1 MQKWTTISNL
11 KTVLLLKK
19 FKMEAILKYFPDLT
33 EVQKE
38 QFQKLDALYHDWN
51 EKINVIS
58 RKDIDAL
65 YIKHVLH
72 SLGIAKIQAFEPGTY
87 VLDVGTGGGF
97 PGIPLAILF
106 PETRF
111 YLIDV
116 IAKKIK
122 VVQAVADALGL
133 KNVKAEQIRAEN
145 VKGDFDFIVS
155 RAVTNMPDFVSWVKT
170 KIKKQ
175 HKHEL
180 KNGILYL
187 KGGDLTEEL
196 KDFPKATLYNLADFF
211 EDEFFET
218 KKVVHLPLKFTI

>member
-1 MQKWTTISNL
+1 
-11 KTVLLLKK
+11 
-19 FKMEAILKYFPDLT
+19 MEEILKHFPNLT
-33 EVQKE
+33 DVQKE
-38 QFQKLDALYHDWN
+38 QFQQLDSLYHDWN

-65 YIKHVLH
+65 YTKHILH
-72 SLGIAKIQAFEPGTY
+72 SLGIAKIQSFEPGTY

-196 KDFPKATLYNLADFF
+196 KDFPKATLYDLADFF

>member
-1 MQKWTTISNL
+1 MD
-11 KTVLLLKK
+11 
-19 FKMEAILKYFPDLT
+19 EILSYFPDLT
-33 EVQKE
+33 DIQKE
-38 QFQKLDALYHDWN
+38 QFQKLDFLYHDWN

-58 RKDIDAL
+58 RKDIDSL
-65 YIKHVLH
+65 YTKHVLH
-72 SLGIAKIQAFEPGTY
+72 SLGIAKIMKFEPGSY

-122 VVQAVADALGL
+122 VVQGVADALGL

-175 HKHEL
+175 QKHEL

-196 KDFPKATLYNLADFF
+196 VAFPKATQYDLADFF
-211 EDEFFET
+211 KDEFFET
-218 KKVVHLPLKFTI
+218 KKVVHLPLKFVV

>member
-1 MQKWTTISNL
+1 MD
-11 KTVLLLKK
+11 
-19 FKMEAILKYFPDLT
+19 EILKYFPDLT
-33 EVQKE
+33 DIQIE
-38 QFQKLDALYHDWN
+38 QFQKLDFLYHDWN

-65 YIKHVLH
+65 YTKHVLH
-72 SLGIAKIQAFEPGTY
+72 SLGIAKIMKFEPGTT

-122 VVQAVADALGL
+122 VVQGVVDALEL
-133 KNVKAEQIRAEN
+133 KNVKAEQLRAEN
-145 VKGDFDFIVS
+145 AKGDFDFIVS
-155 RAVTNMPDFVSWVKT
+155 RAVTNMPDFVSWIKD

-175 HKHEL
+175 HKHTL

-196 KDFPKATLYNLADFF
+196 KDFPSATLYDLAEIFD
-211 EDEFFET
+211 DEFFET
-218 KKVVHLPLKFTI
+218 KKVVHLPLKFKA

>member
-1 MQKWTTISNL
+1 MD
-11 KTVLLLKK
+11 
-19 FKMEAILKYFPDLT
+19 EILKYFPDLT
-33 EVQKE
+33 DIQIE
-38 QFQKLDALYHDWN
+38 QFQKLDFLYHDWN

-65 YIKHVLH
+65 YTKHILH
-72 SLGIAKIQAFEPGTY
+72 SLGIAKIMKFEPGAT

-122 VVQAVADALGL
+122 VVQGVVDALEL
-133 KNVKAEQIRAEN
+133 KNVKAEQKRAEL

-155 RAVTNMPDFVSWVKT
+155 RAVTNMPDFVSWIKD

-175 HKHEL
+175 HKHTL

-196 KDFPKATLYNLADFF
+196 KDFPKATLYDLSTIF

>member
-1 MQKWTTISNL
+1 MD
-11 KTVLLLKK
+11 
-19 FKMEAILKYFPDLT
+19 EILKYFPNLT
-33 EVQKE
+33 DFQKE
-38 QFQKLDALYHDWN
+38 QFAKLDFLYHDWN
-51 EKINVIS
+51 AKINVIS
-58 RKDIDAL
+58 RKDIDEL
-65 YIKHVLH
+65 YTKHILH
-72 SLGIAKIQAFEPGTY
+72 SLGIAKIIKFEPGTFI
-87 VLDVGTGGGF
+87 LDVGTGGGF

-122 VVQAVADALGL
+122 VVQAVAEALEL
-133 KNVKAEQIRAEN
+133 KNVKAEQLRAEL

-155 RAVTNMPDFVSWVKT
+155 RAVTNMPDFVSWVKD
-170 KIKKQ
+170 KIKKK

-196 KDFPKATLYNLADFF
+196 AAFPKATEYNLANYF

-218 KKVVHLPLKFTI
+218 KKVVHLPLKFTV

>member
-1 MQKWTTISNL
+1 MD
-11 KTVLLLKK
+11 
-19 FKMEAILKYFPDLT
+19 EILKYFPYLT
-33 EVQKE
+33 DIQKE
-38 QFQKLDALYHDWN
+38 QFAKLDFLYHDWN

-65 YIKHVLH
+65 YTKHILH
-72 SLGIAKIQAFEPGTY
+72 SLGIAKIIKFEPGTF

-116 IAKKIK
+116 ILKKIN
-122 VVQAVADALGL
+122 VVKAVAEALEL

-155 RAVTNMPDFVSWVKT
+155 RAVTNMPDFVTWVKG
-170 KIKKQ
+170 KIKKNN
-175 HKHEL
+175 KHEL

-196 KDFPKATLYNLADFF
+196 AAFPKATEYNLADFF

-218 KKVVHLPLKFTI
+218 KKVVHVPLKFVV

>member
-1 MQKWTTISNL
+1 MD
-11 KTVLLLKK
+11 
-19 FKMEAILKYFPDLT
+19 EILKYFPDLT
-33 EVQKE
+33 DLQIEH
-38 QFQKLDALYHDWN
+38 FQKLDFLYHDWN

-65 YIKHVLH
+65 YTKHILH
-72 SLGIAKIQAFEPGTY
+72 SLGIAKIMKFEPGAT

-122 VVQAVADALGL
+122 VVQGVVDALEL
-133 KNVKAEQIRAEN
+133 KNVKAEQKRAEL

-155 RAVTNMPDFVSWVKT
+155 RAVTNMPDFVSWVKD

-175 HKHEL
+175 HKHTL
-180 KNGILYL
+180 RNGILYL

-196 KDFPKATLYNLADFF
+196 KDFPKATLYDLTTIF

-218 KKVVHLPLKFTI
+218 KKVVHLPLKFQA

>member
-1 MQKWTTISNL
+1 MD
-11 KTVLLLKK
+11 
-19 FKMEAILKYFPDLT
+19 EILKYFPDLT
-33 EVQKE
+33 DIQIK
-38 QFQKLDALYHDWN
+38 QFQQLDFLYHDWN

-58 RKDIDAL
+58 RKDIDSL
-65 YIKHVLH
+65 YTKHILH
-72 SLGIAKIQAFEPGTY
+72 SLGIARIMKFEPGAT

-122 VVQAVADALGL
+122 VVQGVAEALEL
-133 KNVKAEQIRAEN
+133 KNVKAEQKRAEL

-155 RAVTNMPDFVSWVKT
+155 RAVTNMPDFVSWIHD

-175 HKHEL
+175 HKHTL

-187 KGGDLTEEL
+187 KGGDLAEEL
-196 KDFPKATLYNLADFF
+196 KDFPKATLYDLADHFD
-211 EDEFFET
+211 DEFFET
-218 KKVVHLPLKFTI
+218 KKVVHLPLKFKP

>member
-1 MQKWTTISNL
+1 MD
-11 KTVLLLKK
+11 
-19 FKMEAILKYFPDLT
+19 EILKYFPDLT
-33 EVQKE
+33 DIQIE
-38 QFQKLDALYHDWN
+38 QFQKLDFLYHDWN

-65 YIKHVLH
+65 YTKHVLH
-72 SLGIAKIQAFEPGTY
+72 SLGIAKIMKFEPGTT

-122 VVQAVADALGL
+122 VVQGVAEALEL
-133 KNVKAEQIRAEN
+133 KNVKAEQLRAEN

-155 RAVTNMPDFVSWVKT
+155 RAVTNMPDFVSWIKN

-175 HKHEL
+175 HKHTL

-196 KDFPKATLYNLADFF
+196 KDFPKATLYDLSTIF

-218 KKVVHLPLKFTI
+218 KKVVHLPLKFVV

>member
-1 MQKWTTISNL
+1 
-11 KTVLLLKK
+11 
-19 FKMEAILKYFPDLT
+19 MEEILKYFPNIT
-33 EVQKE
+33 EIQKE
-38 QFQKLDALYHDWN
+38 QFAKLDFLYHDWN
-51 EKINVIS
+51 AKINVIS
-58 RKDIDAL
+58 RKDIDEL
-65 YIKHVLH
+65 YTKHILH
-72 SLGIAKIQAFEPGTY
+72 SLGIAKIIKFEPGTY

-122 VVQAVADALGL
+122 VVQAVAEALEL
-133 KNVKAEQIRAEN
+133 KNVKAEQLRAEL

-155 RAVTNMPDFVSWVKT
+155 RAVTNMPDFVSWIKD
-170 KIKKQ
+170 KIKKKS
-175 HKHEL
+175 KHEL

-196 KDFPKATLYNLADFF
+196 AAFPKATEYNLADFF

-218 KKVVHLPLKFTI
+218 KKVVHLPMKFVI

>member
-1 MQKWTTISNL
+1 MEEILRQFPNL
-11 KTVLLLKK
+11 T
-19 FKMEAILKYFPDLT
+19 P
-33 EVQKE
+33 VQID
-38 QFQKLDALYHDWN
+38 QFEKLQALYEDWN
-51 EKINVIS
+51 SKINVIS
-58 RKDIDAL
+58 RKDIDEL
-65 YIKHVLH
+65 YTRHVLH
-72 SLGIAKIQAFEPGTY
+72 SLGIAKIQEFAKGTY

-106 PETRF
+106 PDTRF

-122 VVQAVADALGL
+122 VVNEVATALGL

-155 RAVTNMPDFVSWVKT
+155 RAVTNMPDFVSWIKD

-175 HKHEL
+175 SKHEL

-196 KDFPKATLYNLADFF
+196 KDFPKATEYNLSDYFK
-211 EDEFFET
+211 EEFFET
-218 KKVVHLPLKFTI
+218 KKVVHLPLKFKA

>member
-1 MQKWTTISNL
+1 MD
-11 KTVLLLKK
+11 
-19 FKMEAILKYFPDLT
+19 EILKYFPYLT
-33 EVQKE
+33 DIQKE
-38 QFQKLDALYHDWN
+38 QFAKLDLLYHDWN

-65 YIKHVLH
+65 YTKHILH
-72 SLGIAKIQAFEPGTY
+72 SLGIAKIIKFEPGTY

-111 YLIDV
+111 FLIDI

-122 VVQAVADALGL
+122 VVQAVAEALEL
-133 KNVKAEQIRAEN
+133 KNVKAEQLRAEL

-170 KIKKQ
+170 KIKKNS
-175 HKHEL
+175 KHEL

-196 KDFPKATLYNLADFF
+196 KDFPKATEYNLADFF

-218 KKVVHLPLKFTI
+218 KKVVHVPLKFVV

>member
-1 MQKWTTISNL
+1 
-11 KTVLLLKK
+11 
-19 FKMEAILKYFPDLT
+19 MEAILKHFPYLT
-33 EVQKE
+33 DIQKE
-38 QFQKLDALYHDWN
+38 QFQQLDSLYHEWN

-65 YIKHVLH
+65 YTKHVLH
-72 SLGIAKIQAFEPGTY
+72 SLGIAKIQSFEHGTFI
-87 VLDVGTGGGF
+87 LDVGTGGGF

-196 KDFPKATLYNLADFF
+196 KDFPKATLYDLADFF

>member
-1 MQKWTTISNL
+1 MD
-11 KTVLLLKK
+11 
-19 FKMEAILKYFPDLT
+19 EILKYFPDLT
-33 EVQKE
+33 DIQIE
-38 QFQKLDALYHDWN
+38 QFQKLDFLYHDWN

-65 YIKHVLH
+65 YTKHVLH
-72 SLGIAKIQAFEPGTY
+72 SLGIAKIMKFEPGTT

-122 VVQAVADALGL
+122 VVQGVVDALEL
-133 KNVKAEQIRAEN
+133 KNVKAEQLRAEN

-155 RAVTNMPDFVSWVKT
+155 RAVTNMPDFVSWIKN

-175 HKHEL
+175 HKHTL

-196 KDFPKATLYNLADFF
+196 KDFPSATLYDLADYF

-218 KKVVHLPLKFTI
+218 KKVVHLPLKFKP

>member
-1 MQKWTTISNL
+1 MD
-11 KTVLLLKK
+11 
-19 FKMEAILKYFPDLT
+19 EILKYFPDLT
-33 EVQKE
+33 DIQIE
-38 QFQKLDALYHDWN
+38 QFQKLDFLYHDWN

-65 YIKHVLH
+65 YTKHILH
-72 SLGIAKIQAFEPGTY
+72 SLGIAKIMKFESGAT

-122 VVQAVADALGL
+122 VVQGVVDALEL
-133 KNVKAEQIRAEN
+133 KNVKAEQKRAEL

-155 RAVTNMPDFVSWVKT
+155 RAVTNMPDFVSWIKD

-175 HKHEL
+175 HKHTL
-180 KNGILYL
+180 RNGILYL

-196 KDFPKATLYNLADFF
+196 KDFPKANLYDLADVF

-218 KKVVHLPLKFTI
+218 KKVVHLPLKFTV

>member
-1 MQKWTTISNL
+1 
-11 KTVLLLKK
+11 
-19 FKMEAILKYFPDLT
+19 MEEILKQFPNLSDI
-33 EVQKE
+33 QKE
-38 QFQKLDALYHDWN
+38 QFQKLEGLYHDWN
-51 EKINVIS
+51 AKINVIS
-58 RKDIDAL
+58 RKDIDEL
-65 YIKHVLH
+65 YTKHVLH
-72 SLGIAKIQAFEPGTY
+72 SLAIAKIQPFEPGTY

-116 IAKKIK
+116 ILKKIN
-122 VVQAVADALGL
+122 VVKAVAEGLEL

-155 RAVTNMPDFVSWVKT
+155 RAVTNMPDFVSWIKD

-175 HKHEL
+175 QKHEL

-196 KDFPKATLYNLADFF
+196 KDFPKATEYNIADFF

-218 KKVVHLPLKFTI
+218 KKVVHLPLKFKA

>member
-1 MQKWTTISNL
+1 MD
-11 KTVLLLKK
+11 
-19 FKMEAILKYFPDLT
+19 EILKYFPNLTDL
-33 EVQKE
+33 QIE
-38 QFQKLDALYHDWN
+38 QFQKLDFLYHDWN

-58 RKDIDAL
+58 RKDIDSL
-65 YIKHVLH
+65 YTKHILH
-72 SLGIAKIQAFEPGTY
+72 SLGIAKVMKFEPGAT

-116 IAKKIK
+116 IAKKIR
-122 VVQAVADALGL
+122 VVQGVVDALEL
-133 KNVKAEQIRAEN
+133 KNVKAEQKRAEL

-155 RAVTNMPDFVSWVKT
+155 RAVTNMPDFVSWIKD

-175 HKHEL
+175 NKHML

-196 KDFPKATLYNLADFF
+196 KDFPSATLYDLADFF

-218 KKVVHLPLKFTI
+218 KKVVHLPLKFKP

>member
-1 MQKWTTISNL
+1 
-11 KTVLLLKK
+11 
-19 FKMEAILKYFPDLT
+19 MEYILKYFPDLT
-33 EVQKE
+33 DVQKN
-38 QFQKLDALYHDWN
+38 QFAQLEALYHDWN
-51 EKINVIS
+51 SKINVIS
-58 RKDIDAL
+58 RKDIDEL
-65 YIKHVLH
+65 YVKHVLH
-72 SLGIAKIQAFEPGTY
+72 SLAIAKIQKFEPGTY

-116 IAKKIK
+116 ILKKIN
-122 VVQAVADALGL
+122 VVKAVAEALEL
-133 KNVKAEQIRAEN
+133 KNVKAEQMRAEN

-155 RAVTNMPDFVSWVKT
+155 RAVTNMPDFVSWIKD

-196 KDFPKATLYNLADFF
+196 AAFPNAKEYNIAEFF
-211 EDEFFET
+211 EGEFFET
-218 KKVVHLPLKFTI
+218 KKVVHLPLKYKM

>member
-1 MQKWTTISNL
+1 MD
-11 KTVLLLKK
+11 
-19 FKMEAILKYFPDLT
+19 EILKYFPNLT
-33 EVQKE
+33 DIQKE
-38 QFQKLDALYHDWN
+38 QFEKLDFLYHDWN

-58 RKDIDAL
+58 RIDIDAL
-65 YIKHVLH
+65 YTKHVLH
-72 SLGIAKIQAFEPGTY
+72 SLGIAKIMKFEPGAY

-111 YLIDV
+111 HLIDI

-122 VVQAVADALGL
+122 VVQGVVDALEL
-133 KNVKAEQIRAEN
+133 KNVKAEQLRAEN

-170 KIKKQ
+170 KIKKNN
-175 HKHEL
+175 KHEL

-196 KDFPKATLYNLADFF
+196 KDFPKATEYNLADFF

-218 KKVVHLPLKFTI
+218 KKVVHLPLKFVV

>member
-1 MQKWTTISNL
+1 MD
-11 KTVLLLKK
+11 
-19 FKMEAILKYFPDLT
+19 EILKYFPNLT
-33 EVQKE
+33 DIQKE
-38 QFQKLDALYHDWN
+38 QFEKLDFLYHDWN

-65 YIKHVLH
+65 YTKHILH
-72 SLGIAKIQAFEPGTY
+72 SLGIAKIIKFEPGTY

-122 VVQAVADALGL
+122 VVQAVAEGLEL
-133 KNVKAEQIRAEN
+133 KNVKAEQMRAEN

-170 KIKKQ
+170 KIKKNN
-175 HKHEL
+175 KHEL

-196 KDFPKATLYNLADFF
+196 KDFPKATEYDLADFF

-218 KKVVHLPLKFTI
+218 KKVVHLPLKFTV